1 MFGIL
6 VNLCRSRLRS
16 RRSEYFQDFLGGTAI
31 AGFRLQGWAPSAEA
45 IFEVRELHRLVAE
58 AIATLPSQQREAVSL
73 HYLKGLRLSEIA
85 SLTGSP
91 IGTVKA
97 PSQRSRRAPGFVAFK
112 DRPDSGQVV
121 DGRPNMIEV
130 IVQDVVV
137 RSPKNEPAKWLA
149 VKDYKLGLLRVIL
162 LRERIGERI
171 LPIWV
176 GPIEGDIIGMLLEH
190 LEFPRPTTFD
200 LTTRLLAV
208 GHIKIQKVAVTSLR
222 EKTYIGTIWVS
233 ANDEIHE
240 VDARPSDGIALALQ
254 AGAPIFVDP
263 EVFRSADLLSPEHEL
278 EQLEETQRKLER
290 EGTMAPDPRPMEWKS
305 FRSLPREEIVA
316 PTGERLRKGASPE

>member
-1 MFGIL
+1 
-6 VNLCRSRLRS
+6 
-16 RRSEYFQDFLGGTAI
+16 
-31 AGFRLQGWAPSAEA
+31 
-45 IFEVRELHRLVAE
+45 LVAE
-58 AIATLPSQQREAVSL
+58 AIATLPSQQREAISL
-73 HYLKGLRLSEIA
+73 YYLKGLRLSEIA

-97 PSQRSRRAPGFVAFK
+97 RLHNARNALR
-112 DRPDSGQVV
+112 DSLLSEIGRTPGQVV

-137 RSPKNEPAKWLA
+137 RAPKNEPAKWLA

-162 LRERIGERI
+162 LRERTAERI

-190 LEFPRPTTFD
+190 LAFPRPTTFD

-233 ANDEIHE
+233 ANDGIHQ
-240 VDARPSDGIALALQ
+240 VDARATA
-254 AGAPIFVDP
+254 
-263 EVFRSADLLSPEHEL
+263 
-278 EQLEETQRKLER
+278 
-290 EGTMAPDPRPMEWKS
+290 RPAT
-305 FRSLPREEIVA
+305 RGPVA
-316 PTGERLRKGASPE
+316 